1 MKFNKINKL
10 KNLIKTKTFM
20 HKFKMNF
27 KYENMYKKLLLS
39 FKKRTTVFSKLL
51 TALQATFL
59 ENFYKI

>member
-51 TALQATFL
+51 TAL
-59 ENFYKI
+59 